1 MPAEP
6 NPGAVGGLIALG
18 LLASLTAAPDT
29 LIYRGGIYRGGPRF
43 CIKVQEK
50 RVTLPV
56 IAMIRSHFAW
66 FLALSNT
73 YHEV

>member
-1 MPAEP
+1 MAAEP

-29 LIYRGGIYRGGPRF
+29 LIYRGGPRF

-66 FLALSNT
+66 FLALSNA